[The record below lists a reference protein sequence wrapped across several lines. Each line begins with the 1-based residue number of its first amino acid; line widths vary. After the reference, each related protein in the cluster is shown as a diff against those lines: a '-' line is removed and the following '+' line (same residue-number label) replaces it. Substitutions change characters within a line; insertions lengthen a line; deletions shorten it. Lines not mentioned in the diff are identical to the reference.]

1 MPSIATDSHYRSTAA
16 SSPSNS
22 FDLPQRKSYDKVSV
36 GNTFLYTPGLN
47 GDSVH
52 LEPHALSQQSDHNQ
66 LVTDLKNGSAHS
78 MNGARSSVS
87 SYSRD
92 RGYPKDDQN
101 DSSQS
106 LGSGRSARESKDQP
120 PPPPPP
126 PQQQQSGQGSAMV
139 DGPATGSGEGTASP
153 STVPQVNGVSS
164 HSSSPKPTA
173 NGDTHQ
179 PSTTDDRG
187 LSEVNASSSPAN
199 LPASTSLPDHTS
211 HQPQESDRL
220 APPKR
225 PGHRYSSPPA
235 PSNVDG
241 AGQSSLSSR
250 QSQRHTLQVPK
261 PAPGRKNSRE
271 LSDDTHAYSSG
282 RLSPTG
288 GHLRRGSLSL
298 VRRATRT
305 GAAEH
310 HPDDALADEDAAR
323 WAEAIKQK
331 RARKKRR
338 EEEDDD
344 RVIVGTK
351 VDQNHVNWVTAY
363 NMLTG
368 IRFVVSRIN
377 AKMDRELT
385 PADFEAKHKFSF
397 DV

>member
-1 MPSIATDSHYRSTAA
+1 MPSIATDSHYHSTAA

-47 GDSVH
+47 GDTVH
-52 LEPHALSQQSDHNQ
+52 LEPHAPSQHSDHHHQ
-66 LVTDLKNGSAHS
+66 FVTDLKNGSAHS
-78 MNGARSSVS
+78 VNGAQSGVS

-92 RGYPKDDQN
+92 RGYPKDD
-101 DSSQS
+101 STQS
-106 LGSGRSARESKDQP
+106 LGSGRSPRESRDQP
-120 PPPPPP
+120 LPP
-126 PQQQQSGQGSAMV
+126 PQQQPGQGSVVV
-139 DGPATGSGEGTASP
+139 DGPATGSGEGTVSP
-153 STVPQVNGVSS
+153 STVPQVNGVSSQS

-173 NGDTHQ
+173 NGDTHH
-179 PSTTDDRG
+179 PSTADDRG
-187 LSEVNASSSPAN
+187 SSEVNSSSSPAN
-199 LPASTSLPDHTS
+199 LPLSTSLPDHSS
-211 HQPQESDRL
+211 HLPQDSDRL

-225 PGHRYSSPPA
+225 PGHRHSSPPA

-250 QSQRHTLQVPK
+250 PSQRHTLQVPK
-261 PAPGRKNSRE
+261 PAPGRKNSRD
-271 LSDDTHAYSSG
+271 LSDDTYAYASG

-288 GHLRRGSLSL
+288 GHLRRGSMSL